1 MDRTYTN
8 TGEHTVT
15 DDLGNSAVYTDFKW
29 RLVQYQ
35 GRKADNN
42 VGNRYMAFT
51 VELWEV
57 TAKRAF
63 TYEFT
68 IPEGSGKYDEQDF
81 ENLLMTKP
89 EFAGSTEV

>member
-35 GRKADNN
+35 GR
-42 VGNRYMAFT
+42 
-51 VELWEV
+51 
-57 TAKRAF
+57 
-63 TYEFT
+63 
-68 IPEGSGKYDEQDF
+68 
-81 ENLLMTKP
+81 
-89 EFAGSTEV
+89 